1 VISKNIKNTKN
12 KLPALSRE
20 GSGKGLSFTIII
32 PNYNG
37 AIFLFDCLYSL
48 YQSIKFTSANFEII
62 IIDNHS
68 IDNSLEIIKNFFDQ
82 YRSTKLST
90 KVISLPK
97 NTGFAKA
104 INLGIS
110 KAKYSF
116 VVPYNNDLTIN
127 PNWFEL
133 IIKAIKENKNK
144 KVVTF
149 FGTVL
154 NKTGDKYESQGLK
167 FFISGK
173 CQNISNG
180 KNFSTKD
187 LKNYS
192 SNVLVWGTSAALV
205 VYQKNIIQKIGGFD
219 QDFFAYEEDV
229 DLALRLVKFGYK
241 TLYVPKAICYHLG
254 GGTSNQMGNFRAR
267 MDAKNW
273 LFIIIKNYSLKDI
286 FSNLPKIIEERLR
299 NLSYLIKTTIKSY
312 KLKSIYYLP
321 ASIIKTYSQV
331 FLKLPKMIN
340 KRKQLQKLLKS
351 IKI

>member
-1 VISKNIKNTKN
+1 MINNFS
-12 KLPALSRE
+12 
-20 GSGKGLSFTIII
+20 III

-68 IDNSLEIIKNFFDQ
+68 TDNSLEIIKDFFNQ
-82 YRSTKLST
+82 YRSTKLTS
-90 KVISLPK
+90 KVISSPK
-97 NTGFAKA
+97 NLGFAKA

-110 KAKYSF
+110 KAKYEF

-127 PNWFEL
+127 PDWFEL
-133 IIKAIKENKNK
+133 ITKAIKENKNQ
-144 KVVTF
+144 KVITF

-154 NKTGDKYESQGLK
+154 NKEGDKYESQGLK
-167 FFISGK
+167 FYISGK

-180 KNFSTKD
+180 KLFHKSVL
-187 LKNYS
+187 LKANKL
-192 SNVLVWGTSAALV
+192 NTNKLVWGTSAALV
-205 VYQKNIIQKIGGFD
+205 VYQKNIIQKIGMFD

-229 DLALRLVKFGYK
+229 DLALRLTKFGYK
-241 TLYVPKAICYHLG
+241 TLYIPKAISYHLG

-267 MDAKNW
+267 MDVKNW
-273 LFIIIKNYSLKDI
+273 FFVIIKNYSLKEI
-286 FSNLPKIIEERLR
+286 IKNLPKITEERLR
-299 NLSYLIKTTIKSY
+299 NLSYLIKTTIRSY

-321 ASIIKTYSQV
+321 ISILKTYSQV
-331 FLKLPKMIN
+331 LIKLPKMIN